1 VGRAVDV
8 PVVRLGGLLGR
19 LTEPARQSPL
29 RGDRPPR
36 RRRLPARLT
45 PAVVLRPPPRG
56 L

>member
-1 VGRAVDV
+1 MGRAVDV
-8 PVVRLGGLLGR
+8 PVLRLDRLLGR

-36 RRRLPARLT
+36 RRRLSARLA
-45 PAVVLRPPPRG
+45 PALVLCPPTRG